1 MATSAAS
8 GSLAPGYLVAA
19 PALADPNFDG
29 SLVLMAEHGPQGAL
43 GFVVNR
49 QAPVSAAEVLAA
61 VDGALSQAVRHAGR
75 DRGTV
80 LLGGPVRTEQLWVL
94 CRRSTVPAGQDFL
107 AVGGDLALGGSREI
121 LESAATAAGKSPF
134 LLFLGYSGWGPLQVE
149 HEVVAGAWVPL
160 PFQEDLLLEVP
171 LDARYDEAVRRLG
184 LTPGGFTVGG
194 GGARA

>member
-1 MATSAAS
+1 MAKPAAS
-8 GSLAPGYLVAA
+8 SGLAPGFLVAA

-29 SLVLMAEHGPQGAL
+29 SLVLMAEHGPDGAL

-49 QAPVSAAEVLAA
+49 RAPVTTAEVLAA
-61 VDGALSQAVRHAGR
+61 VDGALSRAARDAGR
-75 DRGTV
+75 DRGAV

-94 CRRSTVPAGQDFL
+94 CHRGAVPDGQDFL
-107 AVGGDLALGGSREI
+107 AVGSDLALGGSREI
-121 LESAATAAGKSPF
+121 LEAVATAPGSSPF

-160 PFQEDLLLEVP
+160 PFQEDLVLQVP
-171 LDARYDEAVRRLG
+171 LEERYDEAVRRLG

-194 GGARA
+194 GGAQA